1 MMIPATAFSSPSS
14 SSANSVVI
22 RVDKATS
29 EFLNGPDWT
38 LNIDICDTIN
48 ANSWLSKDVV
58 KTLKKRLQHKNPNV
72 QLLSL
77 TLLETMVKNCGEYV
91 HFQIAE
97 RNILPEM
104 IKIVKKKAD
113 MRVREKILVLLDSW
127 QEAFGGRGGKYPQYY
142 FAYDELRQSGVQF
155 PHRSPDA
162 APILTPPVTYPPSR
176 SPQPSY
182 GMPSNSSTRLDEVMA
197 SEIENLSASVI
208 DSMKSV
214 SDLLSEMLQEVDPND
229 RAAVKDEVIVDI
241 VDRCRSNQKKLMQM
255 LSSASDEELLGQ
267 GIELND
273 NLQTV
278 LAKHDA
284 IASGSPIPVHVT
296 SSIASPS
303 SSTSTTTTQTSPMKP
318 VEEKDENSRASVP
331 SSSPIPPPLKTEP
344 REEEEEDEDDFALL
358 ARRHS
363 KPNTPVSQNGVIATE
378 SGPTQDPSM
387 SMALTVTDPLSP
399 PNTTRADDMIDFLSL
414 TLSTVNTPSPPPV
427 TPPQTI
433 DQNIDHSPSGP
444 ATAQSYPHQTQPP
457 LSSYVV
463 PWAQSEPQMQP
474 QVQPQYQQQGYIPPP
489 WAATPGYYTNNPY
502 ASSSVPVSQTN
513 NPYASNSVPNANNP
527 YASHSVPQSN
537 NPYALSYNN
546 VPSQQVNS
554 YSNNMTSAGVSGDGR
569 VGSNAVGTGQKPF
582 IPSYRLFEDLNV
594 LGNQK
599 TGGTTSNFPGTS
611 SGQSMMGG
619 KK

>member
-1 MMIPATAFSSPSS
+1 MIPATAFSSPSS

-38 LNIDICDTIN
+38 INIDICDTIN
-48 ANSWLSKDVV
+48 ANPWLAKDVV

-77 TLLETMVKNCGEYV
+77 TLLETMVKNCGENI

-104 IKIVKKKAD
+104 IKIVKKKTD

-142 FAYDELRQSGVQF
+142 FAYDELRQSGIQF

-162 APILTPPVTYPPSR
+162 VPIFTPPVTHPTLR
-176 SPQPSY
+176 SPQASY
-182 GMPSNSSTRLDEVMA
+182 GMPSNSSTRLDEAMA
-197 SEIENLSASVI
+197 SEIENLSVSVI
-208 DSMKSV
+208 ESMKSV

-229 RAAVKDEVIVDI
+229 RAAVKDEVIVDV

-255 LSSASDEELLGQ
+255 LASTSDEELLGQ

-296 SSIASPS
+296 SSIAPPS
-303 SSTSTTTTQTSPMKP
+303 NAQTSPIKP
-318 VEEKDENSRASVP
+318 PEEKEENLRATVSA
-331 SSSPIPPPLKTEP
+331 SPLVPPPLKTKP
-344 REEEEEDEDDFALL
+344 EEEEEEEDDFALL

-363 KPNTPVSQNGVIATE
+363 KPQTPESQNGTAGNEPGTT
-378 SGPTQDPSM
+378 PDPSM
-387 SMALTVTDPLSP
+387 SMALTLTDPP
-399 PNTTRADDMIDFLSL
+399 PPVNSTRADDMIDFLSL

-427 TPPQTI
+427 TSP
-433 DQNIDHSPSGP
+433 QNIDQSPPGA
-444 ATAQSYPHQTQPP
+444 ATAQNYPQQTQPP
-457 LSSYVV
+457 LTSYVV
-463 PWAQSEPQMQP
+463 PWAQSEPQPQP
-474 QVQPQYQQQGYIPPP
+474 QVQPQYQQQNYSSGYIPPP

-502 ASSSVPVSQTN
+502 ASSSVPQTN
-513 NPYASNSVPNANNP
+513 NPYASNSVPHTNNP
-527 YASHSVPQSN
+527 YASTSVPQTN
-537 NPYALSYNN
+537 NPYASSYNN

-554 YSNNMTSAGVSGDGR
+554 YSNNLRAAGMNGDGR
-569 VGSNAVGTGQKPF
+569 VGSNAGGAGQKPF

-599 TGGTTSNFPGTS
+599 TTGTASNFPGS